1 MQDGKAKA
9 KLPTRAD
16 CAALDAADPLRH
28 LRERFVLPEGVVYLG
43 GNSIG
48 AMAKAVAARVRTA
61 TEVEWAQGLKRSWND
76 AGWFTLPSR
85 AGDKIARLI
94 GAPPAS
100 VIVADTISINLFK
113 LLSAALDLVPGRK
126 VILSDTGN
134 FPSDLYVAQGLIA
147 RLGGGLALKVV
158 EPEDVEAALDETVGV
173 LMLTEVDYR
182 TARIHD
188 MRGLTGKAHAVG
200 AVTVWDLAHS
210 AGAIE
215 VDVTA
220 ANADFAHGCTYKYL
234 NGGPGAPAY
243 VYVRP
248 DLIGKVHSPI
258 SGWWGHE
265 APFTFDLDFRP
276 APGIVRFQCGT
287 QPILTLSALDAALDE
302 WAGVDMAAVRAKS
315 MQLTGMFAALVDA
328 HCAKHGVKV
337 AGPADAHARGSHVS
351 LNCPHGFAVMR
362 ALIAGGVVGD
372 FRAPDVIRFGFAPL
386 YNGLVDAWDA
396 ADKLADILDE
406 RRWDDPRFRERNVV
420 T

>member
-1 MQDGKAKA
+1 MPGRTEDAMH
-9 KLPTRAD
+9 PTRAE
-16 CAALDAADPLRH
+16 CAAMDAADPLAHMRD
-28 LRERFVLPEGVVYLG
+28 RFVLPEGVVYLG

-48 AMAKAVAARVRTA
+48 AMAKAVAARVKTA
-61 TEVEWAQGLKRSWND
+61 TEDEWALGLKRSWND
-76 AGWFTLPSR
+76 AGWFTLPAR

-94 GAPPAS
+94 GAPKAS
-100 VIVADTISINLFK
+100 VIVADTISVNLFK
-113 LLSAALDLVPGRK
+113 LLSAALDLVPGRR

-147 RLGGGLALKVV
+147 RLGRGLALKVV

-188 MRGLTGKAHAVG
+188 MRDLTTKAHSVG

-220 ANADFAHGCTYKYL
+220 ANVDFAHGCTYKYL

-248 DLIGKVHSPI
+248 DLMGAARSPI

-265 APFTFDLDFRP
+265 APFAFDLDFRP

-302 WAGVDMAAVRAKS
+302 WADVDMATVRAKS
-315 MQLTGMFAALVDA
+315 VRLTGLFTELVAAG
-328 HCAKHGVKV
+328 CAEHGLRL
-337 AGPADAHARGSHVS
+337 AGPGDAWARGSHVS
-351 LNCPHGFAVMR
+351 LHCPHGLAVMR
-362 ALIAGGVVGD
+362 ALVADGVIGD

-386 YNGLVDAWDA
+386 YNSFVDAWDA
-396 ADKLADILDE
+396 ADRLARILE
-406 RRWDDPRFRERNVV
+406 KRRWDDTRFREREAV